1 MSQWIC
7 AVTLLLAASA
17 QAQEETYV
25 QVGALVGGL
34 AGILCVSVVCVYGA
48 YRLSR
53 RIKQRDAEAR
63 LKTRNERRER
73 LGLSKLKSATTT
85 TKTTPQLE
93 DRV

>member
-1 MSQWIC
+1 MSPWIC

-25 QVGALVGGL
+25 EVGTLVGGL

-48 YRLSR
+48 YRLSQ
-53 RIKQRDAEAR
+53 RIKQQDAEAR

-73 LGLSKLKSATTT
+73 LGLGRLKSATTT
-85 TKTTPQLE
+85 TKTTPPLE
-93 DRV
+93 DHV